1 MTRWLRIAKLRFR
14 SIAHRGR
21 VDNELDREL
30 AFHLEQEA
38 EANRELGLS
47 AAEARIAALRRLGGV
62 AQVQEKCRDTRR
74 TNYIEN
80 FARDLQYAVR
90 TLARTPGFAAMLVL
104 TLALSIGANSAIFS
118 VIDGVLLRPLPY
130 PNSDR
135 ISRIF
140 FRSATYPKFPLNP
153 FDLRDMRARNR
164 VFDSLAGMTRVDRQ
178 LSGSGEPQRLRG
190 FRVTAGY
197 FRVLGVAPARGR
209 EFNTRDELPANG
221 DIAILSDRLWRA
233 RFASDPAIIGRKIM
247 IDANPF
253 TVVGVMPPG
262 VPHPG
267 NDYHS
272 VADGDTVDI
281 WTPFT
286 YQGDGS
292 GRGSHYIEGI
302 ARLKPGV
309 SLAQAQAD
317 LDAMVAQLSREHPDA
332 MEGWHA
338 WLVPLYEEMVQP
350 SRRLLLVLLGAVG
363 LVLLIACANAANLLL
378 ARATARRR
386 EIAVRA
392 ALGAGRWRLVR
403 QMLAES
409 FAISVA
415 GGGLGALLA
424 IAGVKALTSLLPAG
438 FPRAESI
445 HLDAGVFAFTLAAAL
460 AAGFL
465 FGLAPAFQ
473 AARTDLQQGLR
484 EGARGS
490 TASGTQVWLRGALVV
505 GEIGLACLLLIGAGL
520 MLRSFVNL
528 LRTDP
533 GFRPEHVI
541 TAGITLPDASYKR
554 LEDLIMFFDRLRGN
568 LTDLPGVREAGV
580 GTDLPWT
587 GYDDNLGGF
596 TIEGRQPPPGLR
608 FHARYHTAD
617 AGYFPALGVPLI
629 RGRFFDAHDDLNSRR
644 VMIVNRAM
652 ARAYWGSDD
661 AVGGRISFD
670 DHPKEKDWF
679 TVVGVVGDIKD
690 HPNSPSAEPAMW
702 WPGLQMPWR
711 FTDMSLVVRTNG
723 NPANAGGQIRDAVHR
738 LDPNLAV
745 ADVRL
750 MDDVAGASFSTPRF
764 GLFLVALFAALAV
777 MLAGIGIYGVI
788 SYSVS
793 QRTQEFGVRV
803 ALGARSWDIARE
815 VMSQGLK
822 LAGAGIG
829 VGIAGALILSRVL
842 RALLYEVSS
851 TDPMTYALVALAA
864 AGIAAI
870 ACYIPA
876 RRATHADP
884 MSALRAD

>member
-1 MTRWLRIAKLRFR
+1 VRRWLRIARQRFR
-14 SIAHRGR
+14 SIAHRGQ
-21 VDNELDREL
+21 VDGELEREL
-30 AFHLEQEA
+30 AFHLQEEA
-38 EANRELGLS
+38 EANGQTGL
-47 AAEARIAALRRLGGV
+47 APAEARTAALRRLGGV
-62 AQVQEKCRDTRR
+62 AQIQEECRDMRR

-80 FARDLQYAVR
+80 FVRDLQYAVR
-90 TLARTPGFAAMLVL
+90 TLAKSPGFTAMLVV
-104 TLALSIGANSAIFS
+104 TLALSIGANTAIFS
-118 VIDGVLLRPLPY
+118 VIDGVLLRPLAY
-130 PNSDR
+130 PHSDL
-135 ISRIF
+135 IIRIF
-140 FRSATYPKFPLNP
+140 YRSAAFPKFPLNP

-164 VFDSLAGMTRVDRQ
+164 TFDSFAGMTRVDRQ

-190 FRVTAGY
+190 FRITAGY

-209 EFNTRDELPANG
+209 EFNTADELPLNG

-233 RFASDPAIIGRKIM
+233 KFASDPNIVGRKIM
-247 IDANPF
+247 IDVNPF
-253 TVVGVMPPG
+253 MVVGVMPPN

-267 NDYHS
+267 NVYHS

-286 YQGDGS
+286 FQGDG
-292 GRGSHYIEGI
+292 GNRGSHYIEGI
-302 ARLKPGV
+302 ARLKSGV
-309 SLAQAQAD
+309 SLGQAQAD
-317 LDAMVAQLSREHPDA
+317 LDAMMAQLAREHPGGG
-332 MEGWHA
+332 EPWHA
-338 WLVPLYEEMVQP
+338 WLVPLYDEMVQP

-409 FAISVA
+409 LTISIA
-415 GGGLGALLA
+415 AGGLGALLA

-438 FPRAESI
+438 FPRAESV
-445 HLDAGVFAFTLAAAL
+445 HLDAGVFAFTLAASL

-484 EGARGS
+484 EGSRGS
-490 TASGTQVWLRGALVV
+490 TAGGRQMWLRGALVV
-505 GEIGLACLLLIGAGL
+505 SEIGLACLLLIGAGL

-533 GFRPEHVI
+533 GFASEHVI
-541 TAGITLPDASYKR
+541 TAAITLPDVTYKR
-554 LEDLIMFFDRLRGN
+554 REDLIAFFDRLRGN
-568 LTDLPGVREAGV
+568 LRELPGVREAGF

-587 GYDDNLGGF
+587 GYDENSGF
-596 TIEGRQPPPGLR
+596 TIEGRQPPPNID
-608 FHARYHTAD
+608 FHARYHAAD
-617 AGYFPALGVPLI
+617 EGYFTALGVPLI
-629 RGRFFDAHDDLNSRR
+629 RGRLFDAHDDDHARR

-670 DHPKEKDWF
+670 DHPQEKDWF

-690 HPNSPSAEPAMW
+690 HPGSPAAEPAMW
-702 WPGLQMPWR
+702 WPILQMPAR
-711 FTDMSLVVRTNG
+711 FTDMSLVLRATG
-723 NPANAGGQIRDAVHR
+723 NPADAIGQIRDTVHR
-738 LDPNLAV
+738 MNPNLAV

-750 MDDVAGASFSTPRF
+750 MDEIAGASFSTPRF
-764 GLFLVALFAALAV
+764 GLFLVALFAALAA
-777 MLAGIGIYGVI
+777 MLAGIGIYGVV
-788 SYSVS
+788 SYSVG

-803 ALGARSWDIARE
+803 ALGARSWDILRQ
-815 VMSQGLK
+815 VMLQGLK
-822 LAGAGIG
+822 LAAAGIAVG
-829 VGIAGALILSRVL
+829 VAGGLLLGRLL

-851 TDPMTYALVALAA
+851 TDPMTYALVTLAA
-864 AGIAAI
+864 AGVAAI

-884 MSALRAD
+884 MMALRSE

>member
-1 MTRWLRIAKLRFR
+1 MRRWLRITRLRFR

-21 VDNELDREL
+21 LESDLDREL

-38 EANRELGLS
+38 DANRQLGLTP
-47 AAEARIAALRRLGGV
+47 AEARTAALRRLGGV
-62 AQVQEKCRDTRR
+62 AQIQEECRDMRR

-80 FARDLQYAVR
+80 FTRDLQYAVR
-90 TLARTPGFAAMLVL
+90 TLAKSPGFTAMLVL
-104 TLALSIGANSAIFS
+104 TLALSIGANSAIFG

-130 PNSDR
+130 PHSDR
-135 ISRIF
+135 IVRIF

-164 VFDSLAGMTRVDRQ
+164 AFDALAGMTRVDRL

-190 FRVTAGY
+190 FRVTADY

-209 EFNTRDELPANG
+209 EFNTKDELPANG
-221 DIAILSDRLWRA
+221 DIAVLSDRLWRA
-233 RFASDPAIIGRKIM
+233 RFASDPDIVGRKIM

-286 YQGDGS
+286 FQGDGS

-302 ARLKPGV
+302 ARLRPGV

-317 LDAMVAQLSREHPDA
+317 LDGIVAQLGREHPA
-332 MEGWHA
+332 AIEGWHG
-338 WLVPLYEEMVQP
+338 WLVPLYDEMVQP

-392 ALGAGRWRLVR
+392 ALGAGRGRLVR

-415 GGGLGALLA
+415 AAGLGALLA

-445 HLDAGVFAFTLAAAL
+445 QLDAGVFAFTLAAAL

-465 FGLAPAFQ
+465 FGLAPAWQ

-490 TASGTQVWLRGALVV
+490 TSSGGQVWFRGALVV

-533 GFRPEHVI
+533 GFRPERVI
-541 TAGITLPDASYKR
+541 TAGITLPDATYKR
-554 LEDLIMFFDRLRGN
+554 LEDLITFFDRLRGN
-568 LTDLPGVREAGV
+568 LRELPGVHEAGF

-587 GYDDNLGGF
+587 GYDENAGGF
-596 TIEGRQPPPGLR
+596 TIEGRQPPPNR
-608 FHARYHTAD
+608 EFHARYHAAD
-617 AGYFPALGVPLI
+617 AGYFAALGVPLI
-629 RGRFFDAHDDLNSRR
+629 RGRFFDSHDSADSRR
-644 VMIVNRAM
+644 VMIINRAM

-661 AVGGRISFD
+661 AVGGRLSFD

-679 TVVGVVGDIKD
+679 TVVGVVGDVKD

-702 WPGLQMPWR
+702 WPILQMPWR
-711 FTDMSLVVRTNG
+711 FTDMSLVLRTNG
-723 NPANAGGQIRDAVHR
+723 NPADAAGQIRDAVHR
-738 LDPNLAV
+738 LNPNLAV
-745 ADVRL
+745 AEVRP
-750 MDDVAGASFSTPRF
+750 MDDVAGQSFSTPRF

-777 MLAGIGIYGVI
+777 ILAAMGIYGVI
-788 SYSVS
+788 SYSVG

-803 ALGARSWDIARE
+803 ALGARSWDIVRQ

-822 LAGAGIG
+822 LAAAGI
-829 VGIAGALILSRVL
+829 VFGIAGALLLGRLL
-842 RALLYEVSS
+842 RALLYEVKP
-851 TDPMTYALVALAA
+851 TDPTTYILVALAA
-864 AGIAAI
+864 AAIAAI

-884 MSALRAD
+884 MTALRAE